1 MDEKDIYGINL
12 KTKIRKI
19 SYENVFEK
27 YLIYI
32 NNSYNLF

>member
-19 SYENVFEK
+19 SYENVLEK
-27 YLIYI
+27 YIISI
-32 NNSYNLF
+32 NNSYSLF